1 MSCGCIFVA
10 NGSMRRKSFD
20 DAPGLSREL
29 RSALGYPFYGAISGT
44 RGRATRNSFK
54 MLRILPWMVLDNGL
68 SCCTYI
74 SLLFNRSSHIQVKYT
89 VFFDG

>member
-10 NGSMRRKSFD
+10 DGSMRRKSFD

-29 RSALGYPFYGAISGT
+29 RSALGCPFRATFSTT
-44 RGRATRNSFK
+44 RGRATRNGFK

-68 SCCTYI
+68 SCCNFV
-74 SLLFNRSSHIQVKYT
+74 SLIFNLSSNIPVKCT
-89 VFFDG
+89 AFVDG